1 MNKPFLEEFL
11 LNCLRVPFLHEK
23 SKNVLLGV
31 ACWTDLLMVEFCV
44 DRDMVRSGL
53 ESAQARQSSPVL
65 SCSPVD
71 NVDQA
76 EINSNLGLVHFNNH
90 LNSI

>member
-1 MNKPFLEEFL
+1 
-11 LNCLRVPFLHEK
+11 
-23 SKNVLLGV
+23 
-31 ACWTDLLMVEFCV
+31 MVEFCV